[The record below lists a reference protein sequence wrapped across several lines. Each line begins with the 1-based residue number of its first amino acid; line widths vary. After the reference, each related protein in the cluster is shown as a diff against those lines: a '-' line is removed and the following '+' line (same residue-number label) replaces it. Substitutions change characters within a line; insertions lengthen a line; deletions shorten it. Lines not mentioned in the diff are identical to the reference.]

1 MTEVWGTRILK
12 FMMAVCAYMAINYT
26 FFDQVLINA
35 LVSISSFFTFRFLLQ
50 NPKMMMSKS
59 YKEFGEH
66 ADNANNLA
74 SFYGSPAYFA
84 SVFFCVLYIIVF

>member
-1 MTEVWGTRILK
+1 MTIAWGTRILK
-12 FMMAVCAYMAINYT
+12 SMMAVCAFLAVYNT
-26 FFDQVLINA
+26 FVDQDMFSA
-35 LVSISSFFTFRFLLQ
+35 LLVISSFFTFRFLLQ

-84 SVFFCVLYIIVF
+84 SVFFCVLYILVF